1 MPWGTNLIIY
11 TMTNFLISGYWIDNG
26 SEFSNYLVTSSEDNG
41 DDDDVFFYGLNE
53 EDLRSLLNNTNTHL
67 EFVITSYEPS

>member
-1 MPWGTNLIIY
+1 
-11 TMTNFLISGYWIDNG
+11 MTNFLISGYWIDNG

-41 DDDDVFFYGLNE
+41 DDDDNVFFYGLNE
-53 EDLRSLLNNTNTHL
+53 EDLRSLVNNTNTHL